1 MGKEAAFF
9 RFLSAEYVNRRLKKT
24 RLLLGALANFSTRSA
39 EVLAIAKGA
48 EKDIERTG
56 VGQAAQRGE
65 EMPSLQFVQAPRLT
79 AF

>member
-9 RFLSAEYVNRRLKKT
+9 RFLSGEYVNRRLKKT
-24 RLLLGALANFSTRSA
+24 PLLGALADFSTRSA